1 MAIQLVLW
9 EIWCILWEVQNL
21 PEKWQILDWSWVT
34 EIERSSSWNHP
45 YKWLRNLGL
54 VLRGARNIERFMIV
68 QVYSSGILSSEQRSK
83 RRSKPNTNK
92 IVHLIIN
99 NSQCIWV
106 KNGFHI
112 GIHYLH
118 QAIIIGLHDA
128 SWKAKLES
136 NDYPLLQRSKVKL
149 PDICIH
155 TMLRTWLMHIVI
167 YSDH

>member
-1 MAIQLVLW
+1 
-9 EIWCILWEVQNL
+9 
-21 PEKWQILDWSWVT
+21 
-34 EIERSSSWNHP
+34 
-45 YKWLRNLGL
+45 
-54 VLRGARNIERFMIV
+54 MIV

-83 RRSKPNTNK
+83 RRSKSNTNK

-99 NSQCIWV
+99 NSQFIWV

-112 GIHYLH
+112 GIHHLH

-128 SWKAKLES
+128 SWRAKLES

-155 TMLRTWLMHIVI
+155 TMLRTWLVHIVI
-167 YSDH
+167 YIVIIHNKLILKCFMMPLLLLCLIWSSGNIWHVHELVNPSSWSRKWAFKCLTQHCQDNP